1 MVDKNK
7 TMWYNIYMDIIYENN
22 CVYLRNPNDFDLTH
36 TFDCGQCFRFNKI
49 SDNTYFGIAFGKPL
63 EIEQTEDCIII
74 HNTSKDDFENV
85 WRSFLDLDHDYGQI
99 KELLTE
105 NDNIMSE
112 AVRCGYG
119 IRILK
124 QDTWETIISFI
135 ISASNNIP
143 RIKGIIERLC
153 EAFGDTVEYKGKTYY
168 SFPSAQKIN
177 SLSLEDLSVIRA
189 GFRDKY
195 IKAAAEAVISGNLNI
210 NELNKA
216 STPDAKKAL
225 MSIKGIGNKVSD
237 CILLFGL
244 SRADSFPVDV
254 WIKRIM
260 EFCYFQSEQPI
271 KTISEFAEKKFG
283 KLGGYAQQY
292 LFFYARENKLGTDK

>member
-1 MVDKNK
+1 
-7 TMWYNIYMDIIYENN
+7 MDIMYENN
-22 CVYLRNPNDFDLTH
+22 CVYLRNPDDFDLTH
-36 TFDCGQCFRFNKI
+36 TFDCGQCFRFNKT
-49 SDNTYFGIAFGKPL
+49 SENSYFGIAFGKPL
-63 EIEQTEDCIII
+63 EIEQTENCIILR
-74 HNTSKDDFENV
+74 NTSKDDFENV
-85 WRSFLDLDHDYGQI
+85 WRSFLDLDRDYGQI
-99 KELLTE
+99 KKRLTE
-105 NDNIMSE
+105 NDSVMTE

-124 QDTWETIISFI
+124 QDTWETIVSFI

-153 EAFGDTVEYKGKTYY
+153 EAFGEAVEYKGKIYY
-168 SFPSAQKIN
+168 SFPSAEKIN
-177 SLSLEDLSVIRA
+177 SLSLEELSVIRA

-195 IKAAAEAVISGNLNI
+195 IKAAAKAFVSGELSIS
-210 NELNKA
+210 ELNKM
-216 STPDAKKAL
+216 STPEAKKAL
-225 MSIKGIGNKVSD
+225 MSVKGIGNKVSD

-244 SRADSFPVDV
+244 SRANSFPVDV

-271 KTISEFAEKKFG
+271 KTISEFARKKFG
-283 KLGGYAQQY
+283 DLGGYAQQY